1 MDSKPDFNVLEHT
14 ADLGIEVRG
23 KDLKNLFGD
32 AALAFTKLMLKVT
45 KSKATGSRNI
55 SISGEDLPD
64 LMVRWLGEI
73 LYVFEVKREILTG
86 LQIVLI
92 SDTRLE
98 AKLDTRR
105 YDSRLDEI
113 IYEIK
118 AVTYHQIS
126 VFEMESHWEARVIF
140 DL

>member
-23 KDLKNLFGD
+23 KDLKGLFAD
-32 AALAFTKLMLKVT
+32 AALAFTNLMLKVT
-45 KSKATGSRNI
+45 KSGATGSRKI

-73 LYVFEVKREILTG
+73 LYVFEVNREILTG

-98 AKLDTRR
+98 AELGTRR

-126 VFEMESHWEARVIF
+126 VLEKEGHWEARVIF